1 MKIGHRRNYALL
13 ALAIVYFVIAIIQIC
28 ADGIL
33 STRLYFS
40 VAFISINTTLC
51 ELIKSSINWVHII
64 KQRQAEIKLDAQN
77 ITKRHTEVLG
87 KYPHL
92 YDVVDQCQKSYES
105 IEKAEKPRGKIW
117 RDKYLDVVEAG
128 ISFVEILLIISIAI
142 ITPLKVIP
150 NNFQTTKVIDVLS
163 LLSIA
168 FAFLSVYM
176 NESTMEKL
184 NQGKEML
191 RYSSQL
197 SDYYLNIIESISKN
211 QSSAKEAY
219 VLEDR
224 KGDLKND
231 NDRKTV

>member
-87 KYPHL
+87 KYPFLH
-92 YDVVDQCQKSYES
+92 DVVNQFQKSYKS
-105 IEKAEKPRGKIW
+105 IEKAEKPRKKIW
-117 RDKYLDVVEAG
+117 WDKYFDIVEAG
-128 ISFVEILLIISIAI
+128 IPFVEILFVMLIAI

-176 NESTMEKL
+176 NESTMEQL

-191 RYSSQL
+191 KYSSQL
-197 SDYYLNIIESISKN
+197 SDYYLNIIESISKH
-211 QSSAKEAY
+211 QSNEKEAHT
-219 VLEDR
+219 LEDR
-224 KGDLKND
+224 KGELTDD
-231 NDRKTV
+231 SHRKAL